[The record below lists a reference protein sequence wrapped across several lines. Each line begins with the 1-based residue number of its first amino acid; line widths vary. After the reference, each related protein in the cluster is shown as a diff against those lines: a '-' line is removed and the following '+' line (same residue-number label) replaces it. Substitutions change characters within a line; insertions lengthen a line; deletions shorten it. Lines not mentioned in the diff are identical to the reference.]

1 METLDLPQTTLEWL
15 LDDDNPPVRNL
26 TKKHLLNQ
34 NPTDSEIQQI
44 NDYPPIKKILSLMNP
59 NGSWSDPTKP
69 YRKYVGSYWQFI
81 FLCDLNANPMTDYIS
96 KAAEHIFSYQLP
108 NGDFPHELRLKKGI
122 ICLTAN
128 LLRSLIHFGYEED
141 PRVQNGIKLVT
152 RHIIDNQGVFCFDQ
166 LGSLLPDCQMALTK
180 VLAMYVCMTR
190 QNLQNQTAIEIIE
203 KKIVENRVLYYVPK
217 GSTEYQKAIK
227 GKKVTEVRQ
236 IKAQMQKQS
245 EKLKKTEIKSSW
257 KRFGF
262 PHSYTSDTLETM
274 YWLAMNNSQ
283 YHEEFK
289 EALELVI
296 KRMDPSGYWINENK
310 FRNPMLVEIEPKK
323 TPSKWLTF
331 RACYI
336 LRKYWNLRFQD

>member
-1 METLDLPQTTLEWL
+1 METLYLPQKTLGWL
-15 LDDDNPPVRNL
+15 LGDDNPPVRNL
-26 TKKHLLNQ
+26 TKKYLQNQ

-59 NGSWSDPTKP
+59 DGSWNDRTKP

-81 FLCDLNANPMTDYIS
+81 FLCDLNANPMIDNIS
-96 KAAEHIFSYQLP
+96 KAAEQIFSYQLP
-108 NGDFPHELRLKKGI
+108 NGDFPHELKLKKGI

-128 LLRSLIHFGYEED
+128 LLRSFIHFGYEED
-141 PRVQNGIKLVT
+141 TRVQNGIELVT
-152 RHIIDNQGVFCFDQ
+152 KHIIDNQGVCCFDQ

-180 VLAMYVCMTR
+180 VLEMYVGMTR
-190 QNLQNQTAIEIIE
+190 KNQQIQTAINIIE

-227 GKKVTEVRQ
+227 GKKVGEVRQ
-236 IKAQMQKQS
+236 IKTRMQKQS
-245 EKLKKTEIKSSW
+245 TKLKKTEIKSSW

-262 PHSYTSDTLETM
+262 PHSYTSDALETM

-283 YHEEFK
+283 YHEEFR
-289 EALELVI
+289 EAIELVI
-296 KRMDPSGYWINENK
+296 KRMDSLGYWINENN
-310 FRNPMLVEIEPKK
+310 FRNPMLVEIEPQK
-323 TPSKWLTF
+323 TSSKWLTF
-331 RACYI
+331 RACYV